1 MGVVKL
7 PYLTSVVN
15 FKEITATRY
24 LSEVANLTVV
34 RMTTYTGRKRKEV
47 KER

>member
-7 PYLTSVVN
+7 LYLTSVVN

-24 LSEVANLTVV
+24 LSEVANLTSV
-34 RMTTYTGRKRKEV
+34 RVATYIRRKGFA
-47 KER
+47 